1 MTRDIE
7 IDQIAASYSDDERAS
22 FAGRIGQLAFFHR
35 MVTQRF
41 NDLGNSQ
48 IHTGQID
55 VWHVSMGSRTKVAIL
70 TAAEARALSALLHV
84 PK

>member
-48 IHTGQID
+48 IPGQID